1 MMMTSTR
8 RRAAS
13 TARGWFVALLAAA
26 LIAPAPAAA
35 HEAGDIAPDL
45 DQRVPSHLSI
55 KQLRIDGL
63 PQFRLGFSSAAA
75 NVGAGPLTLHGYRE
89 SEAAPTMRV
98 DQLVDRSDGPRRLVR
113 DVGEMSYIVHPDH
126 KHWHLL
132 GFERYELRDAR
143 AAPRRWRR
151 TARPAS
157 VSAIAT
163 RLRNAETLPGF
174 SPAPQQG
181 DTCGLGR
188 PDLTSLFAGISV
200 GWAASVRGANRR
212 PVHRRDLRPLR
223 KICARAPP
231 QHR

>member
-98 DQLVDRSDGPRRLVR
+98 DQLVDRSDGPSRLVR

-132 GFERYELRDAR
+132 GFERYELRDASG
-143 AAPRRWRR
+143 AQ
-151 TARPAS
+151 TL
-157 VSAIAT
+157 AT
-163 RLRNAETLPGF
+163 DRKTGFCLGDRYPVRNAETLPGF
-174 SPAPQQG
+174 SPRA
-181 DTCGLGR
+181 TAGR
-188 PDLTSLFAGISV
+188 H
-200 GWAASVRGANRR
+200 VRS
-212 PVHRRDLRPLR
+212 
-223 KICARAPP
+223 RAP
-231 QHR
+231 